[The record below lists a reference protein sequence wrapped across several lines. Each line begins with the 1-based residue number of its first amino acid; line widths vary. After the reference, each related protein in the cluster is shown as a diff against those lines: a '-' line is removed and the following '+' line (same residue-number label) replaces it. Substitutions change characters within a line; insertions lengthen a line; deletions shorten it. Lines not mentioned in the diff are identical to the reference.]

1 MSPHDTRPP
10 LVTRRTALRL
20 GIVSAWSAGM
30 FVLAPAP
37 AVAAAPKAAP
47 KRAAADTEEDTAPRY
62 RFDAV
67 TPVPGFAPLSRME
80 EVWASPRYMTIT
92 DCVVSYIGTEQFRLT
107 AEESAIVDVAEAA
120 GAVVSDR
127 EGLYLVILAASTR
140 IDPARFE
147 AKLAELGRPVAAAS
161 LALAPEAPQA
171 DRMAA
176 WLEATA

>member
-1 MSPHDTRPP
+1 MTPNVTRPE
-10 LVTRRTALRL
+10 LISRRTALRL

-30 FVLAPAP
+30 FMLGPAP
-37 AVAAAPKAAP
+37 AVAAATP
-47 KRAAADTEEDTAPRY
+47 KREAADTEEGTAPRY

-67 TPVPGFAPLSRME
+67 TPVPGFAPLHRME

-161 LALAPEAPQA
+161 LALAPVAPQA
-171 DRMAA
+171 GRMAA